1 MNLQELSPAIGAV
14 IVTAIFSLYGIYI
27 SRSARKA
34 READRKPAE

>member
-1 MNLQELSPAIGAV
+1 MTANDLAITLVIMAFAGAAWLY
-14 IVTAIFSLYGIYI
+14 AIHI